1 MRLAAA
7 LLVALALAASS
18 DAQVTAPEVLPPP
31 VPVPDP
37 IHDLLAGRWTG
48 SGTILG
54 QPSRVE
60 LTVERVLDGRFTR
73 LTWVSH
79 IGEGPKAQ
87 RFEGHAYY
95 RRAEGGA
102 NEGTWFDSG
111 GMVRPLRATR
121 TARGSIEGH
130 ATIEAVVALWGT
142 PETEQGETTYRR
154 VSTDA
159 LEIVDRVLGTNG
171 EWREFG
177 RTSLTRTSR

>member
-1 MRLAAA
+1 
-7 LLVALALAASS
+7 
-18 DAQVTAPEVLPPP
+18 
-31 VPVPDP
+31 VPAPDP
-37 IHDLLAGRWTG
+37 IHDLLAGRWAG

-60 LTVERVLDGRFTR
+60 LAVERVLAGRFTR

-95 RRAEGGA
+95 RRADAEV

-111 GMVRPLRATR
+111 GMVRPLRA
-121 TARGSIEGH
+121 ARASRGVVGSVG
-130 ATIEAVVALWGT
+130 TTDAVVALWGT
-142 PETEQGETTYRR
+142 PDTEQGETTYRR

-159 LEIVDRVLGTNG
+159 LEIVDRVLGKNG

-177 RTSLTRTSR
+177 RTTLTRTSR

>member
-7 LLVALALAASS
+7 LLTLALSASP
-18 DAQVTAPEVLPPP
+18 DAQTTAPS
-31 VPVPDP
+31 PDA
-37 IHDLLAGRWTG
+37 IHDLLAGRWAG

-60 LTVERVLDGRFTR
+60 LAVERVLDGRFTR

-79 IGEGPKAQ
+79 IGPAPKTQ

-95 RRAEGGA
+95 RGTGFDGGS
-102 NEGTWFDSG
+102 EGTWFDSG

-121 TARGSIEGH
+121 VGGD
-130 ATIEAVVALWGT
+130 AVVTSWGT
-142 PETEQGETTYRR
+142 SDTEQGETTYRR
-154 VSTDA
+154 TAADA
-159 LEIVDRVLGTNG
+159 LEIVDRVRGRNG

-177 RTSLTRTSR
+177 RSALTRTSR